1 MKMGYVLGVA
11 LVGAVTVGFV
21 ADRAGKK
28 SPIQKEN
35 PATAAMAQSGM
46 AEAPAEDGA
55 AIRGTV
61 IESFDVPQY
70 TYLHLDTGKDKQ
82 WAAVPSAKVAKGDVV
97 AVVNAARM
105 ENFQSPTLKRTFDV
119 IYFGTLGDGAVSPGG
134 GGALPAGHPAVGA
147 GMPPAGMP
155 MADGTAM
162 PPGHPNANAPTE
174 DVPVPKVDKAK
185 GDNAERVA
193 DVYASLSKLAGKKI
207 RVRGAV
213 VKVTPGING
222 KTFLHLRDGS
232 GDAQKRTND
241 LVATT
246 KAEPKKGDVIT
257 LEGTLSTD
265 VDIGIGYHY
274 PALLEDSVILEN

>member
-28 SPIQKEN
+28 SPIQKEQ
-35 PATAAMAQSGM
+35 PAAAMVQSGM
-46 AEAPAEDGA
+46 AQAPSQDGTSL
-55 AIRGTV
+55 RGTV
-61 IESFDVPQY
+61 IETFDVPQY
-70 TYLHLDTGKDKQ
+70 TYLHIDTGQDKQ

-97 AVVNAARM
+97 TVVDAARM

-119 IYFGTLGDGAVSPGG
+119 IYFGNLGDGAMSPGG
-134 GGALPAGHPAVGA
+134 GGALPPGHPSVGA
-147 GMPPAGMP
+147 GMPAPGAA
-155 MADGTAM
+155 MAPGAAT
-162 PPGHPNANAPTE
+162 PPGHPTAGAPNE
-174 DVPVPKVDKAK
+174 DVDIPKVDKAK
-185 GDNAERVA
+185 GANAERVG
-193 DVYASLSKLAGKKI
+193 DVYASLSKLAGTKI

-246 KAEPKKGDVIT
+246 KSEPKKGDVIT
-257 LEGTLSTD
+257 LEGTLRTD